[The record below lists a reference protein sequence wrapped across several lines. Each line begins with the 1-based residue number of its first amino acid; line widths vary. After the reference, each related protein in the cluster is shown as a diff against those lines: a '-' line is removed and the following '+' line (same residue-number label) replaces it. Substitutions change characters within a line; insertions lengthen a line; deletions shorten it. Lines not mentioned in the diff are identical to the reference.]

1 MSLGKI
7 LEKEVFK
14 IVHCLAD
21 VDTAIVRTCN
31 ILCLLLQH
39 TLNNN
44 LPKSICDKDTKR
56 QNVSHAYLKKSSK
69 HLAKWTYSI
78 FFLNTLLQE
87 VIRLLWYLI
96 LVKYQ
101 FLSKIQPNTKLRELS
116 DKLRIGDIDPLE
128 IGHTTV
134 KVFELLHN

>member
-1 MSLGKI
+1 MKKFIKKIDVLGIEKIKLRKQIFFMSLGKI

-14 IVHCLAD
+14 IVHFLAD

-69 HLAKWTYSI
+69 HLAK
-78 FFLNTLLQE
+78 
-87 VIRLLWYLI
+87 
-96 LVKYQ
+96 
-101 FLSKIQPNTKLRELS
+101 
-116 DKLRIGDIDPLE
+116 
-128 IGHTTV
+128 
-134 KVFELLHN
+134 